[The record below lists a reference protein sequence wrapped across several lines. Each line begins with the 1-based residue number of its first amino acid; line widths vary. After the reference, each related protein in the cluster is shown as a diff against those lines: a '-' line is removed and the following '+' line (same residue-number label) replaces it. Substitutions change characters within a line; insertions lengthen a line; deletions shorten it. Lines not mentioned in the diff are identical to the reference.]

1 MEMRNVT
8 IGGNVTELQEL
19 VTYDITQLRMD
30 PDYIRSQNYA
40 EFAVK
45 ILFVQSFQD
54 FSFNS
59 LETYLEKRSSAD
71 PPVGIASNELDLY
84 ALWELFALYF

>member
-30 PDYIRSQNYA
+30 PDYIRSQKYPD
-40 EFAVK
+40 FAVF
-45 ILFVQSFQD
+45 LQFRFQNFVQSF
-54 FSFNS
+54 
-59 LETYLEKRSSAD
+59 
-71 PPVGIASNELDLY
+71 SNLS
-84 ALWELFALYF
+84 